1 MKRSY
6 FIIALRLIAAVIML
20 QTLYF
25 KFTGHPEAVH
35 IFSTIGMEPWGRI
48 GVGINELIASILLF
62 IPSTVWMGAA
72 LGIGLM
78 MGALFFHLTTPLGI
92 QVMFTDANGQMVN
105 DHGQLFLM
113 ALIVLV
119 CSAVLLWKQKEDLF
133 SFINKFLPKKKP

>member
-1 MKRSY
+1 MKKNY
-6 FIIALRLIAAVIML
+6 LLIALRLISAIIML

-48 GVGINELIASILLF
+48 GVGVGELVASALLL
-62 IPSTVWMGAA
+62 IPATVWMGAA
-72 LGIGLM
+72 MGIGLM

-119 CSAVLLWKQKEDLF
+119 SCAIILWKHKDNLI
-133 SFINKFLPKKKP
+133 SFINLLLRKK

>member
-1 MKRSY
+1 MKKNY
-6 FIIALRLIAAVIML
+6 LIIALRLIAAIIML

-25 KFTGHPEAVH
+25 KFTAHPEAVH
-35 IFSTIGMEPWGRI
+35 IFSTIGMEPYGRI
-48 GVGINELIASILLF
+48 GVGVGELIASAMLL
-62 IPSTVWMGAA
+62 IPATVWMGAV

-92 QVMFTDANGQMVN
+92 QVMFTDANGQMIN

-119 CSAVLLWKQKEDLF
+119 SCTIILWKQKELMF
-133 SFINKFLPKKKP
+133 SFINNLLRKK

>member
-1 MKRSY
+1 MKKNY
-6 FIIALRLIAAVIML
+6 LIIALRLIAAIIML

-25 KFTGHPEAVH
+25 KFTAHPEAVH
-35 IFSTIGMEPWGRI
+35 IFSTIGMEPYGRI
-48 GVGINELIASILLF
+48 GVGVGELIASTMLL
-62 IPSTVWMGAA
+62 IPATVWMGAV

-92 QVMFTDANGQMVN
+92 QVMFTDANGQMIN

-119 CSAVLLWKQKEDLF
+119 SCTIILWKQKELMF
-133 SFINKFLPKKKP
+133 SFINNLLRKK

>member
-1 MKRSY
+1 MKKNY
-6 FIIALRLIAAVIML
+6 LIIALRFIAAIIML

-25 KFTGHPEAVH
+25 KFTAHPEAVH
-35 IFSTIGMEPWGRI
+35 IFSTIGMEPYGRI
-48 GVGINELIASILLF
+48 GVGVGELIASAMLL
-62 IPSTVWMGAA
+62 IPATVWMGAA

-92 QVMFTDANGQMVN
+92 QVMFTDTNGQMIN

-119 CSAVLLWKQKEDLF
+119 SCTIILWKQKELMF
-133 SFINKFLPKKKP
+133 SFINNLLRKK

>member
-1 MKRSY
+1 MKKNY
-6 FIIALRLIAAVIML
+6 LIIALRLIAAIIML

-25 KFTGHPEAVH
+25 KFTAHPEAVH
-35 IFSTIGMEPWGRI
+35 IFSTIGMEPYGRI
-48 GVGINELIASILLF
+48 GVGIGELIASAMLL
-62 IPSTVWMGAA
+62 IPTTVWMGAV

-92 QVMFTDANGQMVN
+92 QVMFTDANGQMIN

-119 CSAVLLWKQKEDLF
+119 SCTIILWKQKELMF
-133 SFINKFLPKKKP
+133 SFINNLLRKK

>member
-1 MKRSY
+1 MKKNY
-6 FIIALRLIAAVIML
+6 LIIALRIIAAIIML

-25 KFTGHPEAVH
+25 KFTAHPEAVH
-35 IFSTIGMEPWGRI
+35 IFSTIGMEPYGRI
-48 GVGINELIASILLF
+48 GVGVGELIASAMLL
-62 IPSTVWMGAA
+62 IPATVWMGAV

-92 QVMFTDANGQMVN
+92 QVMFTDANGQMIN

-119 CSAVLLWKQKEDLF
+119 SCTVILWKQKELMF
-133 SFINKFLPKKKP
+133 SFINNLLRKK

>member
-1 MKRSY
+1 MKRNY
-6 FIIALRLIAAVIML
+6 FIIALRFIAAVIML

-48 GVGINELIASILLF
+48 GVGVNELIASILLF

-78 MGALFFHLTTPLGI
+78 MGALFFHLTTPLGV
-92 QVMFTDANGQMVN
+92 QVMFTDVNGQMVN
-105 DHGQLFLM
+105 DHCQLFLM

-119 CSAVLLWKQKEDLF
+119 CCAVLLWKQKEDMF
-133 SFINKFLPKKKP
+133 SFINKFLPKK

>member
-1 MKRSY
+1 MKKNY
-6 FIIALRLIAAVIML
+6 LIIALRIIAAIIML

-25 KFTGHPEAVH
+25 KFTAHPEAVH
-35 IFSTIGMEPWGRI
+35 IFSTIGMEPYGRI
-48 GVGINELIASILLF
+48 GVGIGELIASAMLL
-62 IPSTVWMGAA
+62 IPATVWMGAV

-92 QVMFTDANGQMVN
+92 QVMFTDANGQMIN

-119 CSAVLLWKQKEDLF
+119 SCTVILWKQKELMF
-133 SFINKFLPKKKP
+133 SFINNLLRKK

>member
-1 MKRSY
+1 MKKNY
-6 FIIALRLIAAVIML
+6 LIIALRIIAAIIML

-25 KFTGHPEAVH
+25 KFTAHPEAVH
-35 IFSTIGMEPWGRI
+35 IFSTIGMEPYGRI
-48 GVGINELIASILLF
+48 GVGVGELIASTMLL
-62 IPSTVWMGAA
+62 IPATVWMGAV

-92 QVMFTDANGQMVN
+92 QVIFTDANGQMIN

-119 CSAVLLWKQKEDLF
+119 SCTIILWKQKELMF
-133 SFINKFLPKKKP
+133 SFINNLLRKK

>member
-1 MKRSY
+1 MKKNY
-6 FIIALRLIAAVIML
+6 LIIALRIIAAIIML

-25 KFTGHPEAVH
+25 KFTAHPEAVH
-35 IFSTIGMEPWGRI
+35 IFSTIGMEPYGRI
-48 GVGINELIASILLF
+48 GVGIGELIASAMLL
-62 IPSTVWMGAA
+62 IPATVWMGAA

-92 QVMFTDANGQMVN
+92 QVMFTDANGQMIN

-119 CSAVLLWKQKEDLF
+119 SCTVILWKQKELMF
-133 SFINKFLPKKKP
+133 SFINNLLRKK

>member
-1 MKRSY
+1 MKKNY
-6 FIIALRLIAAVIML
+6 LIIALRIIAAIIML

-25 KFTGHPEAVH
+25 KFTAHPEAVH
-35 IFSTIGMEPWGRI
+35 IFSTIGMEPYGRI
-48 GVGINELIASILLF
+48 GVGIGELIASAMLL
-62 IPSTVWMGAA
+62 IPATVWLGTA

-92 QVMFTDANGQMVN
+92 QVMFTDANGQMIN

-119 CSAVLLWKQKEDLF
+119 SCTVILWKQKELMF
-133 SFINKFLPKKKP
+133 SFINNLLRKK